1 MKSSSAPA
9 ADQKPGRLA
18 TTTHPRPPLSLRA
31 VVAGFLLV
39 PPITLFAVWG
49 EWLGGGNGA
58 AQSLNGFAVGML
70 AVFTAANGLLRRRR
84 PAWAFSAG
92 ELITIYL
99 VIATC
104 MSITGGI
111 WQWGGSL
118 AATSAYPVWA
128 ASPGNRWAE
137 TLWPNLPPGMVVTDR
152 DALEGFFLGGSTAY
166 RLEVLR
172 AWLAPA
178 LWWTAWVSATLW
190 VTLCASVIVRRRW
203 SEEEKLAFPMTTLPM
218 QMTDP
223 GGRLFRDRL
232 WWLGVGVSA
241 GIGGLGILHTF
252 IPAVPVLPTAAEI
265 ENLLTNN
272 PPWDAIR
279 GIALYWGP
287 WSIGLCYLMP
297 LDFAFSL
304 IVFNLLWK
312 AEYMLSRWGGWLTSP
327 WGGFPYGDQQNVGAY
342 LALMASVAWLD
353 RRYLAQVVR
362 RAVGLQ
368 SSLDDREEGLT
379 YRTALLG
386 LVAGLGFLWWCYGR
400 AGMAAPITAAFLF
413 LHFTM
418 IMAIVR
424 MRAQIGPPAHWM
436 FGTMPEFVLTQFPGT
451 RAIGPRGLG
460 MIAMLRP
467 FMFEQEAN
475 PAPIQLEG
483 LRIAERGVVRARHL
497 SWAIVLAVPLIM
509 LCYFW
514 ASVHVGYRLGLES
527 RAPADLLAIC
537 SDASKKLDGWL
548 RDPSGPNW
556 SGSLSIGIGAVIAL
570 ALMAL
575 KLQLPMFPLHP
586 MAFPLAFSWTIDA
599 MLPAIIITWVVKAL
613 LLRYGGLRAHQ
624 RALPFFLGLI
634 VGDAC
639 LGLLGT
645 VLSHALQG
653 Q

>member
-1 MKSSSAPA
+1 M
-9 ADQKPGRLA
+9 
-18 TTTHPRPPLSLRA
+18 
-31 VVAGFLLV
+31 VLLV
-39 PPITLFAVWG
+39 PAVTLFAVWG
-49 EWLGGGNGA
+49 DWLEGGNGT
-58 AQSLNGFAVGML
+58 AQSLNSFAVGML
-70 AVFTAANGLLRRRR
+70 ALFAATNALLRRWKH
-84 PAWAFSAG
+84 AWTFSAG

-99 VIATC
+99 VLATC

-118 AATSAYPVWA
+118 AAAITYPTWT
-128 ASPGNRWAE
+128 ASPGNRSAD

-152 DALEGFFLGGSTAY
+152 AALEGFVLGGSTAY

-190 VTLCASVIVRRRW
+190 VTLCINLIVRRRW
-203 SEEEKLAFPMTTLPM
+203 SGEEKLPFPMTTVPLHLA
-218 QMTDP
+218 DP
-223 GGRLFRDRL
+223 SGRLFRDRL
-232 WWLGVGVSA
+232 WWLGVGVSV
-241 GIGGLGILHTF
+241 GIGALGILHSF
-252 IPAVPVLPTAAEI
+252 VPAVPVITTAVDI
-265 ENLLTNN
+265 NSLLSNN

-279 GIALYWGP
+279 GTELYWGP

-304 IVFNLLWK
+304 IVFNLFWK
-312 AEYMLSRWGGWLTSP
+312 AEYMLSRMGGWLVSP
-327 WGGFPYGDQQNVGAY
+327 YGGFPYGDQQNIGAY

-353 RRYLAQVVR
+353 RRYLAQVLR
-362 RAVGLQ
+362 RAGGLQ
-368 SSLDDREEGLT
+368 SSLDDREEGLS

-424 MRAQIGPPAHWM
+424 MRAQIGPPAHHM

-460 MIAMLRP
+460 MIAMMRP

-483 LRIAERGVVRARHL
+483 LRIAERGVVRASHFT
-497 SWAIVLAVPLIM
+497 WAIMLSVPLIM

-514 ASVHVGYRLGLES
+514 ASVHIGYQFGVAAKS
-527 RAPADLLAIC
+527 PANLLAIC
-537 SDASKKLDGWL
+537 SDMTSKLATWL
-548 RDPSGPNW
+548 RDPGGPNW
-556 SGSLSIGIGAVIAL
+556 SSTTSIGVGAAITL
-570 ALMAL
+570 ALMSL

-599 MLPAIIITWVVKAL
+599 LLPAIVVTWVVKAL

-624 RALPFFLGLI
+624 RALPLFLGLI
-634 VGDAC
+634 VGDAIAQ
-639 LGLLGT
+639 LAGTVMLHTLLGR
-645 VLSHALQG
+645 
-653 Q
+653 